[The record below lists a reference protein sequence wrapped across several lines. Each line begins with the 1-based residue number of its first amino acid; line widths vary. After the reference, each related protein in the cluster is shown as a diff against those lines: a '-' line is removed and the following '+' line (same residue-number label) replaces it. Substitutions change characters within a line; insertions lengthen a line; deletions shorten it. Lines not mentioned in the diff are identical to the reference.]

1 MATINDEIQK
11 IINNTL
17 NQQPT
22 PQIVTITRVYDDNNH
37 IDAVTKD
44 GDEYS
49 YVPTISQNPTI
60 DNKGL
65 LIPLENNIVIS
76 RTINIKSYTNLCCI

>member
-1 MATINDEIQK
+1 MHTINDEIVK

-17 NQQPT
+17 QQQPQ
-22 PQIVTITRVYDDNNH
+22 PHIVTITRVYDDQNH

-49 YVPTISQNPTI
+49 YIPTISQNPTT

-65 LIPLENNIVIS
+65 LIPLENNNHIII
-76 RTINIKSYTNLCCI
+76 TT

>member
-1 MATINDEIQK
+1 MPTINDEIQK

-17 NQQPT
+17 NQQPQ
-22 PQIVTITRVYDDNNH
+22 PEIVTITRVYDDQNH

-49 YVPTISQNPTI
+49 YIPTISQNPTI

-65 LIPLENNIVIS
+65 LIPLENNTHIII
-76 RTINIKSYTNLCCI
+76 TT

>member
-1 MATINDEIQK
+1 MPTINDEIQK

-17 NQQPT
+17 NQQPQ
-22 PQIVTITRVYDDNNH
+22 PEIVTITRVYDDQNH

-49 YVPTISQNPTI
+49 YIPTISQNPTT
-60 DNKGL
+60 NNTGL
-65 LIPLENNIVIS
+65 LIPLENNTHIII
-76 RTINIKSYTNLCCI
+76 TT